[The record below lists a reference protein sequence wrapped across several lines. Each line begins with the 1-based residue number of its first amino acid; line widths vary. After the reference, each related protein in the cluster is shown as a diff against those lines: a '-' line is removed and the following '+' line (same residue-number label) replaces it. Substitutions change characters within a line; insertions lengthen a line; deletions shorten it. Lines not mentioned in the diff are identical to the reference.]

1 MQVGVSGIC
10 EPGPLE
16 PGLSQSGGS
25 GILMSATDGNAS
37 RRTKMTMSID
47 KSQKHN
53 AESLF
58 KAAIVASRL
67 RL

>member
-1 MQVGVSGIC
+1 
-10 EPGPLE
+10 
-16 PGLSQSGGS
+16 
-25 GILMSATDGNAS
+25 MSATDGNAS
-37 RRTKMTMSID
+37 RSTKMTMSIG

-53 AESLF
+53 AEGLF

>member
-25 GILMSATDGNAS
+25 GMLMSATDGNANRS
-37 RRTKMTMSID
+37 TKMTMSIG

-53 AESLF
+53 AESLL
-58 KAAIVASRL
+58 KAAIITSGL